1 MKGIHILATGRAL
14 PKHVVTNDDMSRIV
28 DTNDEWI
35 RERTGIA
42 SRYKCGEEETCTT
55 LAIEAAARA
64 LKKSG
69 IDKNSVYAVIVA
81 TSTAETAFP
90 STACMIQ
97 KALGLPDE
105 VMAFDMTA
113 ACTGFVYGLNV
124 CRGLLM
130 CNPGRRIILV
140 GSEQIS
146 RIVDYTDR
154 QSCILFGDGAGAA
167 VIESSN
173 DAFFHRAWSD
183 GDAEMEALY
192 CKGIGH
198 DGAHLMMNG
207 KKVFRFAV
215 GAMQQGIDG
224 VLEESGMNIGDIDY
238 IVCHQAN
245 LRIIRNV
252 MKKYDVPEEKFYINI
267 EKYANTSAASIII
280 ALDEMYEKGMLK
292 PGMKV
297 ICVGFGAGL
306 TWSSALFTI

>member
-14 PKHVVTNDDMSRIV
+14 PKRVVTNDDMSKIV
-28 DTNDEWI
+28 DTSDEWI

-42 SRYKCGEEETCTT
+42 SRYKCEEETCTT
-55 LAIEAAARA
+55 LAIEAAGKA
-64 LKKSG
+64 LKRSG
-69 IDKNSVYAVIVA
+69 IDKKSVYAVIVA
-81 TSTAETAFP
+81 TTTAETAFP
-90 STACMIQ
+90 STACMVQ
-97 KALGLPDE
+97 KALELPDD
-105 VMAFDMTA
+105 VMAFDMSA

-130 CNPGRRIILV
+130 CNPGKRIILV

-173 DAFFHRAWSD
+173 SDFYHRAWSD
-183 GDAEMEALY
+183 GDADMEALW
-192 CKGIGH
+192 CKGIGY

-224 VLEESGMNIGDIDY
+224 VLEDARLKIDDIDY
-238 IVCHQAN
+238 VVCHQAN

-252 MKKYDVPEEKFYINI
+252 MRNYDVPQEKFYVNI
-267 EKYANTSAASIII
+267 EKYANTSAASIAI
-280 ALDEMYEKGMLK
+280 ALDEMYEKGMLR
-292 PGMKV
+292 PGMKI

-306 TWSSALFTI
+306 TWSSALFTV

>member
-1 MKGIHILATGRAL
+1 MKGIHILATGRAV
-14 PKHVVTNDDMSRIV
+14 PKHIVTNDDMAEIV

-35 RERTGIA
+35 RERTGIT
-42 SRYKCGEEETCTT
+42 SRYKCEDETCTS
-55 LAIEAAARA
+55 LAIEAASKA
-64 LKKSG
+64 LKRSG
-69 IDKNSVYAVIVA
+69 IDKKSVYAVIVA
-81 TSTAETAFP
+81 TTTAETAFP
-90 STACMIQ
+90 STACMVQ

-105 VMAFDMTA
+105 VMAFDMSA

-130 CNPGRRIILV
+130 TEPGKRIILV

-146 RIVDYTDR
+146 RIIDYTDR

-167 VIESSN
+167 VIEGSN
-173 DAFFHRAWSD
+173 DEFYHRAWSD
-183 GDAEMEALY
+183 GDSDMEALY

-224 VLEESGMNIGDIDY
+224 VLEDAGLSIGDVDF

-252 MKKYDVPEEKFYINI
+252 MKKYDVPQEKFYVNI
-267 EKYANTSAASIII
+267 DRYANTSAASIII
-280 ALDEMYEKGMLK
+280 ALDEMFEKGMLHR
-292 PGMKV
+292 GMKV

-306 TWSSALFTI
+306 TWSSALLTI

>member
-14 PKHVVTNDDMSRIV
+14 PEHVVTNDDMSKIV
-28 DTNDEWI
+28 ETNDEWI

-42 SRYKCGEEETCTT
+42 SRYKCEDETCTT
-55 LAIEAAARA
+55 LAINAAAKA
-64 LKKSG
+64 LKRSG
-69 IDKNSVYAVIVA
+69 IDKKSVYAVIVA
-81 TSTAETAFP
+81 TTTAETAFP

-97 KALGLPDE
+97 KALGLPNE
-105 VMAFDMTA
+105 VMAFDMSA

-130 CNPGRRIILV
+130 SNPGKRIILV
-140 GSEQIS
+140 GSEQVS

-167 VIESSN
+167 VIEGSN
-173 DAFFHRAWSD
+173 NEFYHKAWSD
-183 GDAEMEALY
+183 GDIDMEALS
-192 CKGIGH
+192 CKGVGH
-198 DGAHLMMNG
+198 DNAHLMMNG

-215 GAMQQGIDG
+215 GAMQQGIDEILKEAG
-224 VLEESGMNIGDIDY
+224 LSIEEIDY
-238 IVCHQAN
+238 VVCHQAN

-252 MKKYDVPEEKFYINI
+252 MRKYKVTQDKFYVNI

-280 ALDEMYEKGMLK
+280 ALDEMFEKKLLK

-306 TWSSALFTI
+306 TWSSALLTI